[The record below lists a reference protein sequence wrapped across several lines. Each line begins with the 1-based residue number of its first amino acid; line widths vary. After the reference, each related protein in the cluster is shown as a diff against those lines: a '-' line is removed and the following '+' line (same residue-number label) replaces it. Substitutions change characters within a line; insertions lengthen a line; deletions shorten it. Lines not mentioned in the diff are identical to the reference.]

1 MKHFGGYL
9 RSRLGTIILCVCL
22 FGVFAAADLLFE
34 VETIVLWYPLI
45 LGAVLLLVVG
55 AVDYVMFLKKHK
67 ELSYGEPPTPKSLI
81 EEDYQSIIAKLKEEA
96 EMRASSASQDYNNMI
111 EYYTVWAHQIK
122 TPIAAMRLN
131 LQSEDSESA
140 RKLMGDLNRIESYVE
155 MVLTFLRLDSDS
167 TDYVIKEHDLDEIIK
182 SSVRKFSREFIL
194 KKLTLNYEPVK
205 YKCITD
211 EKWLEFIIEQVISN
225 AVKYTSEGGVRISGD
240 GVEIGGKA
248 ESYAATGKV
257 TGGKTFFGI
266 KIDVSIEGKAGG
278 AGVEGGFMANDSSVS
293 AKLGAGLGL
302 GAGVELTVDW
312 SGAGKFFD
320 DVGQGIQGFA
330 EGVGQGVQNFFDNVW
345 NAWSGR

>member
-9 RSRLGTIILCVCL
+9 RSRLETIILCVCL

-55 AVDYVMFLKKHK
+55 AVDYLMFLKKHK
-67 ELSYGEPPTPKSLI
+67 ELSYGELPTPKSLI

-225 AVKYTSEGGVRISGD
+225 AVKYTSEGGVRIYMDEPGLLVIEDTGIGISAEDLPRIFENGYTGFNGREDKRASGIGLYLCKRIAD
-240 GVEIGGKA
+240 NLGHKITAESTPGVGTKMIIDVRGKKLGVE
-248 ESYAATGKV
+248 
-257 TGGKTFFGI
+257 
-266 KIDVSIEGKAGG
+266 
-278 AGVEGGFMANDSSVS
+278 
-293 AKLGAGLGL
+293 
-302 GAGVELTVDW
+302 
-312 SGAGKFFD
+312 
-320 DVGQGIQGFA
+320 
-330 EGVGQGVQNFFDNVW
+330 
-345 NAWSGR
+345 

>member
-67 ELSYGEPPTPKSLI
+67 ELSYGELPTPKSLI

-225 AVKYTSEGGVRISGD
+225 AVKYTSEGGVRIYMDEPGLLVIEDTGIGISAEDLPRIFENGYTGFNGREDKRASGIGLYLCKRIAD
-240 GVEIGGKA
+240 NLGHKITAESTPGVGTKMIIDVRGKKLGVE
-248 ESYAATGKV
+248 
-257 TGGKTFFGI
+257 
-266 KIDVSIEGKAGG
+266 
-278 AGVEGGFMANDSSVS
+278 
-293 AKLGAGLGL
+293 
-302 GAGVELTVDW
+302 
-312 SGAGKFFD
+312 
-320 DVGQGIQGFA
+320 
-330 EGVGQGVQNFFDNVW
+330 
-345 NAWSGR
+345 

>member
-22 FGVFAAADLLFE
+22 FGVFTAADLLFE

-55 AVDYVMFLKKHK
+55 AVDCVMFLKKHK
-67 ELSYGEPPTPKSLI
+67 ELSYGELPTPKSLI

-225 AVKYTSEGGVRISGD
+225 AVKYTSEGGVRIYMDEPGLLVIEDTGIGISAEDLPRIFENGYTGFNGREDKRASGIGLYLCKRIAD
-240 GVEIGGKA
+240 NLGHKITAESTPGVGTKMIIDVRGKKLGVE
-248 ESYAATGKV
+248 
-257 TGGKTFFGI
+257 
-266 KIDVSIEGKAGG
+266 
-278 AGVEGGFMANDSSVS
+278 
-293 AKLGAGLGL
+293 
-302 GAGVELTVDW
+302 
-312 SGAGKFFD
+312 
-320 DVGQGIQGFA
+320 
-330 EGVGQGVQNFFDNVW
+330 
-345 NAWSGR
+345 

>member
-67 ELSYGEPPTPKSLI
+67 ELSYGELPTPKSLI

-225 AVKYTSEGGVRISGD
+225 AVKYTSEGGVRIYMDEPGLLVIEDTGIGISAEDLPRIFENGYTGFNGREDKRASGIGLYRCKRIAD
-240 GVEIGGKA
+240 NLGHKITAESTPGVGTKMIIDVRGKKLGVE
-248 ESYAATGKV
+248 
-257 TGGKTFFGI
+257 
-266 KIDVSIEGKAGG
+266 
-278 AGVEGGFMANDSSVS
+278 
-293 AKLGAGLGL
+293 
-302 GAGVELTVDW
+302 
-312 SGAGKFFD
+312 
-320 DVGQGIQGFA
+320 
-330 EGVGQGVQNFFDNVW
+330 
-345 NAWSGR
+345 

>member
-225 AVKYTSEGGVRISGD
+225 AVKYTSEGGVRIYMDEPGLLVIEDTGIGISAEDLPRIFENGYTGFNGREDKRASGIGLYLCKRIAD
-240 GVEIGGKA
+240 NLGHKITAESTPGVGTKMIIDVRGKKLGVE
-248 ESYAATGKV
+248 
-257 TGGKTFFGI
+257 
-266 KIDVSIEGKAGG
+266 
-278 AGVEGGFMANDSSVS
+278 
-293 AKLGAGLGL
+293 
-302 GAGVELTVDW
+302 
-312 SGAGKFFD
+312 
-320 DVGQGIQGFA
+320 
-330 EGVGQGVQNFFDNVW
+330 
-345 NAWSGR
+345 

>member
-67 ELSYGEPPTPKSLI
+67 ELSYGELPTPKSLI

-225 AVKYTSEGGVRISGD
+225 AVK
-240 GVEIGGKA
+240 
-248 ESYAATGKV
+248 
-257 TGGKTFFGI
+257 
-266 KIDVSIEGKAGG
+266 
-278 AGVEGGFMANDSSVS
+278 
-293 AKLGAGLGL
+293 
-302 GAGVELTVDW
+302 
-312 SGAGKFFD
+312 
-320 DVGQGIQGFA
+320 
-330 EGVGQGVQNFFDNVW
+330 
-345 NAWSGR
+345 

>member
-67 ELSYGEPPTPKSLI
+67 ELSYGELPTPKSLI

-211 EKWLEFIIEQVISN
+211 EKWLEFIIEQVITN
-225 AVKYTSEGGVRISGD
+225 AVKYTSEGGVRIYMDEPGLLVIEDTGIGISAEDLPRIFENGYTGFNGREDKRASGIGLYLCKRIAD
-240 GVEIGGKA
+240 NLGHKITAESTPGVGTKMIIDVRGKNLGVE
-248 ESYAATGKV
+248 
-257 TGGKTFFGI
+257 
-266 KIDVSIEGKAGG
+266 
-278 AGVEGGFMANDSSVS
+278 
-293 AKLGAGLGL
+293 
-302 GAGVELTVDW
+302 
-312 SGAGKFFD
+312 
-320 DVGQGIQGFA
+320 
-330 EGVGQGVQNFFDNVW
+330 
-345 NAWSGR
+345 

>member
-67 ELSYGEPPTPKSLI
+67 ELSYGELPTPKSLI

-194 KKLTLNYEPVK
+194 KKLTLNYKPVK

-225 AVKYTSEGGVRISGD
+225 AVKYTSEGGVRIYMDEPGLLVIEDTGIGISAEDLPRIFENGYTGFNGREDKRASGIGLYLCKRIAD
-240 GVEIGGKA
+240 NLGHKRTAESTPGVGTKMIIDVRGKKLGVE
-248 ESYAATGKV
+248 
-257 TGGKTFFGI
+257 
-266 KIDVSIEGKAGG
+266 
-278 AGVEGGFMANDSSVS
+278 
-293 AKLGAGLGL
+293 
-302 GAGVELTVDW
+302 
-312 SGAGKFFD
+312 
-320 DVGQGIQGFA
+320 
-330 EGVGQGVQNFFDNVW
+330 
-345 NAWSGR
+345 